1 MRLCTALIKPQ
12 QIYHKALAL
21 ECHQLIEKLEGV
33 EWKSI
38 TMKDLKQMDFEESHY
53 LLLLH
58 IKQKTRN
65 VIEINKFTISLYQI
79 ILSLSLLHRRASA

>member
-1 MRLCTALIKPQ
+1 MALIKPQ

-21 ECHQLIEKLEGV
+21 ECHQLLEKLEGV
-33 EWKSI
+33 EWKSV
-38 TMKDLKQMDFEESHY
+38 TMKDLRQMDFEESHY

-65 VIEINKFTISLYQI
+65 VIKINKFMIPYSKSV
-79 ILSLSLLHRRASA
+79 SLSLLHSRAAA